1 SRHWAFRAG
10 FGLLHDLFAGEEGKK
25 LVLNDQQ
32 RDLLATTPFWNL
44 LQVFINNQINKDELE
59 KPHSGLKK
67 LTDSYENSED
77 GKGGFLV
84 RKEERYEPTPEEMA
98 IILGMQIVNN
108 VFFTKTGGSKM
119 PCRYLVLVES
129 IDVIN
134 SISWPHLI
142 HTHMMDSIKK
152 SKGDYTKINGCA
164 FYLLYWYAER
174 SNESIKKRDGHEK
187 SFPRFARW
195 STKTI
200 STTIDTFDSSS
211 FGDIKPNFGSQVEDD
226 QEKTLVTPRYVKSQV
241 EKLTDMIRELEAE
254 VNDGRQKLWM
264 INVKLREILKCLSKD
279 PDKKEVLNI
288 LKDILKEDKEQP
300 HREQE
305 KEGSNLHKEQEQTQ
319 GQPEKQQDYE
329 EDQQNSESGSH
340 SAQDP
345 PQQSKETCQQQRSES
360 GSHSAHDTKLGQ
372 PAEKNKETC
381 QQQRSDHEDKQKNE
395 PCSHVAKDPPNLG
408 QPIQENKETHL
419 PQDSKQKEED
429 EEKRKRDLLAK
440 ELARKKIKEE
450 EVRKNRQL
458 QEQRKMEEEEREKQK
473 KEREAEKEQLR
484 DQVSKWFSNRIQGC
498 KSFTLVLYRL
508 GTTIPTLP
516 RYPNKQEVS
525 LRNNITITET
535 YRNPSIYSNEFDDL
549 CMQILNIAK
558 KEICEMHPDK
568 TKNRSL
574 PLLDQV
580 IREEKLKIITLWRS
594 MFLNGECDI

>member
-1 SRHWAFRAG
+1 MRKLGIGQRKVDPIRHRSTPEGSRHWAFRAG

-473 KEREAEKEQLR
+473 K
-484 DQVSKWFSNRIQGC
+484 
-498 KSFTLVLYRL
+498 
-508 GTTIPTLP
+508 GT
-516 RYPNKQEVS
+516 
-525 LRNNITITET
+525 
-535 YRNPSIYSNEFDDL
+535 
-549 CMQILNIAK
+549 
-558 KEICEMHPDK
+558 
-568 TKNRSL
+568 
-574 PLLDQV
+574 
-580 IREEKLKIITLWRS
+580 
-594 MFLNGECDI
+594 